1 MLPAST
7 ARGRTHLRVLAD
19 LIIRFHRS
27 RALVALLVGA
37 GLLLFAGISFARRA
51 GTMHP
56 LVGVDWAQSE
66 AGPVAVSVD
75 PASPAGMAGLRL
87 GDVLRAVDGK
97 GIDSALEAD
106 ELVWARDPGRPVF
119 VTVSRGSVEQRLE
132 IMAEWGPRS
141 EPSVYLFVVGLAF
154 GLSGALIYLRWPGV
168 RGGTVY
174 SLFAICM
181 FGYLTLSPSGAADS
195 IDLLVGAGDVLA
207 GVFAPALLFHVGV
220 ALTKRTVHWRRSA
233 LGVAY
238 GLVGAQ
244 LVSWIWLSPR
254 GVAAVYRFAD
264 PRAAIQVMDR
274 LGYLMLSLAVMA
286 TMLVLF
292 KSYASSSSAMHRGQM
307 RWLLWGLAIG
317 LGPFLLLYAAPWVLD
332 ATIPPR
338 WAQFVGVLPMLFV
351 PAAFTAAM
359 ARYRLHDVD
368 RLLLRG
374 LTEVAAIVSTA
385 ALYAATTFVVGV
397 GVSEIVA
404 VPGSLVRY
412 LGILVAAVAYP
423 QMRIVVRAGVDR
435 AFYRQRY
442 SYRATLLDW
451 ARELNT
457 ETDLAPLLRR
467 LRRRVRETLGVAESE
482 VLVRSGAWRFEA
494 IGSSSA
500 PEFIEL
506 DQASLSRLDQESFI
520 PLKPQALADLPWAR
534 YLFPMKVKGA
544 LRAILAVSEREEGEE
559 PLTTEDRTLLVT
571 LAAHAGTAIEAARLV
586 LEVRRRAEEIERLHA
601 QQARIFESSAV
612 GLLLL
617 DHDGSILAWN
627 RALEETHGLSRDR
640 AVGRKLGDVFP
651 SHVARRIE
659 REVDRI
665 GETEERRI
673 FRMNM
678 VNQNS
683 ERVVV
688 NVSIA
693 AADEGGSDVRGRFV
707 LTLDDV
713 TERVRLEEQVLQ
725 QERLASLGLL
735 AAGVAHEINTPLTGI
750 SSYAQLMREELRD
763 DDPHSQVLKK
773 IETQTARASTIANS
787 LLTLARPERTVFEET
802 DLNETIREVIQL
814 FAPQVRGR
822 DIRLVERLDETLP
835 RVMGHRGKL
844 QQVLVNLLLNAGD
857 AVEDGG
863 EIQVLSYV
871 RADRAVVEVID
882 NGAGISEEDLP
893 RIFDPFFTTKGRGK
907 GTGLGLSVTY
917 GIVHEHDGWIA
928 AENAPGGLTRFRV
941 ELPVAASAQAV
952 VR

>member
-1 MLPAST
+1 M
-7 ARGRTHLRVLAD
+7 
-19 LIIRFHRS
+19 IIRFKHS
-27 RALVALLVGA
+27 RTLVALLVGA
-37 GLLLFAGISFARRA
+37 GLLLFAGASFARRA
-51 GTMHP
+51 GAMQP
-56 LVGVDWAQSE
+56 FVGVDWAKSD
-66 AGPVAVSVD
+66 AGPVAASVD
-75 PASPAGMAGLRL
+75 PASPAGMAGLVL
-87 GDVLRAVDGK
+87 GDVLREVEGEV
-97 GIDSALEAD
+97 IDSTLDAD
-106 ELVWARDPGRPVF
+106 ELAWERDAGRSVS
-119 VTVSRGSVEQRLE
+119 VTVSRGGREHGLDIV
-132 IMAEWGPRS
+132 AEWGPRS
-141 EPSVYLFVVGLAF
+141 EPYVYLFVVGLAF
-154 GLSGALIYLRWPGV
+154 GLSGALILLRWPGV

-181 FGYLTLSPSGAADS
+181 FGSLTLSPSGTADGF
-195 IDLLVGAGDVLA
+195 DLLVGAADVLA
-207 GVFAPALLFHVGV
+207 RVFAPALLFHVGV
-220 ALTKRTVHWRRSA
+220 ALTKRTVRWRRSA
-233 LGVAY
+233 LGGAY
-238 GLVGAQ
+238 GLVAAQ
-244 LVSWIWLSPR
+244 LIAWIWLSPH

-264 PRAAIQVMDR
+264 PRGAIQVMDR
-274 LGYLMLSLAVMA
+274 LGYLALTIAVSA

-292 KSYASSSSAMHRGQM
+292 KSYSGSSSAMHRGQM

-317 LGPFLLLYAAPWVLD
+317 LGPFLLLFAAPWVLD

-385 ALYAATTFVVGV
+385 ALYAATTFVVRV
-397 GVSEIVA
+397 GVSEFISM
-404 VPGSLVRY
+404 PGSIVRY

-423 QMRIVVRAGVDR
+423 QMRLVVRVGVDR

-457 ETDLAPLLRR
+457 ETDLSPLLRR
-467 LRRRVRETLGVAESE
+467 LRRRVRDTLGVVEAE
-482 VLVRSGAWRFEA
+482 VLVRAGAWRFES
-494 IGSSSA
+494 IGSPRA

-506 DQASLSRLDQESFI
+506 DQASLSRLDHESFVA
-520 PLKPQALADLPWAR
+520 LKARALAELPWAR

-544 LRAILAVSEREEGEE
+544 LRAVLAVSERKDGEE

-617 DHDGSILAWN
+617 DPGGKILAWN
-627 RALEETHGLSRDR
+627 RALEEIHGLSRDR
-640 AVGRKLGDVFP
+640 AVGRMLADVFP
-651 SHVARRIE
+651 PHMAARIE
-659 REVDRI
+659 QEVEHI

-678 VNQNS
+678 VNQKA

-693 AADEGGSDVRGRFV
+693 AGVEGGGDEGGRYV
-707 LTLDDV
+707 LTVDDV

-750 SSYAQLMREELRD
+750 SSYAQLMREDLGD
-763 DDPHSQVLKK
+763 DDPHNQVLKK
-773 IETQTARASTIANS
+773 IETQTARASAIANS

-802 DLNETIREVIQL
+802 DLNETIRDVIQL

-822 DIRLVERLDETLP
+822 SISFVERLDEDLP
-835 RVMGHRGKL
+835 RVLGHRGKL

-863 EIQVLSYV
+863 EIQVLTYG
-871 RADRAVVEVID
+871 RAEHAVVEVID
-882 NGAGISEEDLP
+882 NGAGISEDDLP

-917 GIVHEHDGWIA
+917 GIVQEHDGRIS
-928 AENAPGGLTRFRV
+928 AEVSPDGRTRFRV
-941 ELPVAASAQAV
+941 ELPIAVPLRTAAK
-952 VR
+952 